1 MIRNINE
8 GNIVISLSGKDKG
21 EHYIVLNVKD
31 NYAYLVNGK
40 SRKLTKPKKKNIKHL
55 QIVCLD
61 CKLDFKNIFD
71 CDIIHTIKNYI
82 SLKNSLEEKK

>member
-40 SRKLTKPKKKNIKHL
+40 SRKLTKPKKKR
-55 QIVCLD
+55 
-61 CKLDFKNIFD
+61 
-71 CDIIHTIKNYI
+71 
-82 SLKNSLEEKK
+82 